1 MAGDSG
7 KLTALKVK
15 SAGLGKHFDGGGLY
29 LHVKEQGRY
38 WRLKYRVA
46 GKEKLLAL
54 GVYPEVTL
62 AEARL
67 RREEARSVLRN
78 GGDPS
83 ANRRAM
89 KAAAMEAAANS
100 FEAVAAEWLAR
111 QKRDM
116 APKTYAKASHTFSK
130 LLNPWIGRL
139 PVDQV
144 SAQDMLKVL
153 RRIESQGKHETASRA
168 KQRAS
173 QVFRYAIATGRAT
186 NDPTAPLKGALIP
199 AKVTN
204 RAAITDE
211 GQMGQ
216 LMRAI
221 DGYEGDFVTR
231 CALQFIALTFARPGE
246 VRGAE
251 WSEFDLD
258 KAEWVIP
265 AERMKMKREHVV
277 PLSRQAVAVLRE
289 LEPLTGRGR
298 WVFPGRASSRPLS
311 DATLNSA
318 LRRMGF
324 DKDTMTA
331 HGFRGMASTRLN
343 EMAWPA
349 DVIERQLAH
358 VPKDKIRGAYNKA
371 QHLPERIR
379 MMQAWA
385 DYLDAI
391 RVSGKV
397 VPIHKARAG

>member
-1 MAGDSG
+1 MAGDAG
-7 KLTALKVK
+7 KLTAVKVR
-15 SAGLGKHFDGGGLY
+15 SAGPGKHFDGGGLY

-46 GKEKLLAL
+46 GREKLLAL
-54 GVYPEVTL
+54 GVFPEVSL
-62 AEARL
+62 AEARQ
-67 RREEARSVLRN
+67 RREEARSVIRH
-78 GGDPS
+78 GGDPA
-83 ANRRAM
+83 ANRRAQ
-89 KAAAMEAAANS
+89 KAAALESAANS
-100 FEAVAAEWLAR
+100 FEALAAEWLGR
-111 QKRDM
+111 QARDM
-116 APKTYAKASHTFSK
+116 APKTYAKAERVFSQM
-130 LLNPWIGRL
+130 LNPWVGQI

-144 SAQDMLKVL
+144 TPQEMLKAL
-153 RRIESQGKHETASRA
+153 RRIESQGKHETAARA

-186 NDPTAPLKGALIP
+186 SDPTQPLRGALIP

-211 GQMGQ
+211 RLMGQ

-221 DGYEGDFVTR
+221 DGYEGDLVTR
-231 CALQFIALTFARPGE
+231 CALQFVALTFARPGE

-251 WSEFDLD
+251 WAEIDLD
-258 KAEWVIP
+258 RAEWLIP

-277 PLSRQAVAVLRE
+277 PLSAQAVAVLRE

-298 WVFPGRASSRPLS
+298 YVFPGRAGNRPLS
-311 DATLNSA
+311 DVTLNAA

-324 DKDTMTA
+324 DKHTMTA

-371 QHLPERIR
+371 QHLPDRVR

-391 RVSGKV
+391 RSTGKV
-397 VPIHKARAG
+397 VPIHRERAG